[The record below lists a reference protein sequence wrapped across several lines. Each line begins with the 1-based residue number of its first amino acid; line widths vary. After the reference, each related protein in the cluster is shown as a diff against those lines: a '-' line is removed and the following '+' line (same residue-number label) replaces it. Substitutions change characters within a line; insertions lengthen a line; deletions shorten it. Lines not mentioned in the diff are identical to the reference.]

1 LNHAQKL
8 HVTYDSI
15 VDPLLTAIRRELASI
30 VSRLHRVDL
39 QKAMGPM
46 AGMAGPSLY
55 MKDLADKLNYVK
67 TQIFTN
73 FSSDATQS
81 WYALQTFAVDLLR

>member
-1 LNHAQKL
+1 M
-8 HVTYDSI
+8 D
-15 VDPLLTAIRRELASI
+15 
-30 VSRLHRVDL
+30 
-39 QKAMGPM
+39 PM

-73 FSSDATQS
+73 FTSDATQS
-81 WYALQTFAVDLLR
+81 W